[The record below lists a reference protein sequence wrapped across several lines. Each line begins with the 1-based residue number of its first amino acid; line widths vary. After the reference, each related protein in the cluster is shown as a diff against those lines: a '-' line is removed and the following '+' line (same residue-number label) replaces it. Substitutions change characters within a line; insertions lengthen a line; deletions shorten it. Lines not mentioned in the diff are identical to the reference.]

1 MSNDAVF
8 NLTVCLIGM
17 LILLVHIANL
27 LIKRGR
33 RKDENALLAF
43 LAFTAFHF
51 AAYFTF
57 TLLKQ
62 NYSSDALI
70 MGFYTG
76 FYVANNLEALLLF
89 LYMIYYVEPEERL
102 KKASLI
108 LNWVLLGAF
117 LILDF
122 VNLGTRMFFT
132 SESGIYTRASLMFLS
147 QGYQYVMFAAVFL
160 ITLLN
165 KKLKVREKI
174 GFALYCF
181 LPLVAIIIQNFFKGY
196 AIAYLSIIVATEVLF
211 FFLNVERNLELEREE
226 KKAKDAQIRVMLSQ
240 IKPHFVYNSLSSI
253 STLITIDPEKA
264 QTALDEFTEYL
275 RHNLSSLTEK
285 DLIPFEDE
293 LRHIETYVSLEQ
305 LRFQDRV
312 KVDYDINE
320 SDFYVPPLSVQPV
333 VENAIKHGILK
344 RIEGGTVTV
353 RTYKTADGYACEIT
367 DDGVGFDPEI
377 LKEDDNKHFGLR
389 NIERRLAIMGQGKM
403 TFDSVLG
410 KGTKVTIIFF
420 DSSWSK

>member
-1 MSNDAVF
+1 M
-8 NLTVCLIGM
+8 
-17 LILLVHIANL
+17 
-27 LIKRGR
+27 
-33 RKDENALLAF
+33 
-43 LAFTAFHF
+43 
-51 AAYFTF
+51 
-57 TLLKQ
+57 
-62 NYSSDALI
+62 
-70 MGFYTG
+70 
-76 FYVANNLEALLLF
+76 
-89 LYMIYYVEPEERL
+89 
-102 KKASLI
+102 
-108 LNWVLLGAF
+108 
-117 LILDF
+117 
-122 VNLGTRMFFT
+122 
-132 SESGIYTRASLMFLS
+132 
-147 QGYQYVMFAAVFL
+147 
-160 ITLLN
+160 
-165 KKLKVREKI
+165 
-174 GFALYCF
+174 
-181 LPLVAIIIQNFFKGY
+181 PLVSIIIQNFFKGY

-285 DLIPFEDE
+285 YLIPFEDE

-305 LRFQDRV
+305 LRFQSRV

-344 RIEGGTVTV
+344 RIEGGTVTI
-353 RTYKTADGYACEIT
+353 RTYKAADGYACEIT
-367 DDGVGFDPEI
+367 DDGVGFDPEV

-403 TFDSVLG
+403 TFVSVPG